1 MGPEVQKADLVC
13 AFHGDLEGY
22 MARIERKVDRI
33 EENVRNLGLWR
44 AKVIGYAAGVSAAV
58 AVALKFVLR

>member
-1 MGPEVQKADLVC
+1 MTPEPQKADLVC

-33 EENVRNLGLWR
+33 EKSVGELGLWR
-44 AKVIGYAAGVSAAV
+44 AKVVGYSMGAGAIASLLIKLVV
-58 AVALKFVLR
+58 K